1 MKTKVLGK
9 ALEVLE
15 LVAWSDG
22 PLSLKSLCRE
32 SGLSLATA
40 SRLSADLVE
49 AGLMRKSGYR
59 SFEPS
64 LGLIHLGQR
73 AMLNYVFPKKANR
86 LLRARCKALGLKGGL
101 AGIFKDR
108 VVYLYNSAHDEAP
121 DRLGMPFTGHP
132 FNSNIALVVLGA
144 SRGKKAALRVL
155 RESAGRHL
163 KGIALKNSIESF
175 KARLESLEREG
186 HSFLDGG
193 AYWNASVPLRWR
205 EQTLG
210 LALYGSP
217 DEAKEPARLIR
228 EVKRLRDD
236 VEETLLNQS

>member
-64 LGLIHLGQR
+64 LG
-73 AMLNYVFPKKANR
+73 
-86 LLRARCKALGLKGGL
+86 
-101 AGIFKDR
+101 
-108 VVYLYNSAHDEAP
+108 
-121 DRLGMPFTGHP
+121 
-132 FNSNIALVVLGA
+132 
-144 SRGKKAALRVL
+144 
-155 RESAGRHL
+155 
-163 KGIALKNSIESF
+163 
-175 KARLESLEREG
+175 
-186 HSFLDGG
+186 
-193 AYWNASVPLRWR
+193 
-205 EQTLG
+205 
-210 LALYGSP
+210 
-217 DEAKEPARLIR
+217 
-228 EVKRLRDD
+228 
-236 VEETLLNQS
+236 